1 MGLHHVDGYVLLL
14 QGENILPFLDGLSC
28 NLVNGPCTTVF
39 TDRAAKIIDA
49 CDVLVIGENVAL
61 VGYGDEKER
70 LSRHLLE
77 HLLGQNIQIR
87 DISSLNKIYIGDG
100 EGDYP
105 PGATVHEGWF
115 GTVCILGSSIEFEPT
130 WTEEDWREH
139 RIQNVIPFAKHEVTS
154 RHHPFACG
162 LAELVHS
169 SKGCYLG
176 QEVLTRM
183 RSRGKFGHRLVVKE
197 NPVTGATT
205 VGKAHSLCIE
215 RIQ

>member
-14 QGENILPFLDGLSC
+14 QGENILPFLDGLSS
-28 NLVNGPCTTVF
+28 NRVDGSCTTVF

-49 CDVLVIGENVAL
+49 CDILVLGANVAI
-61 VGYGDEKER
+61 VGYGDAKDR
-70 LSRHLLE
+70 LIHHLLD
-77 HLLGQNIQIR
+77 HLLGQKIQIR

-100 EGDYP
+100 EEVYP
-105 PGATVHEGWF
+105 ENATIHKGWF
-115 GTVCILGSSIEFEPT
+115 GTVCILGTSTAYEAT

-139 RIQNVIPFAKHEVTS
+139 RVKNVIPFAGHEVTS

-162 LAELVHS
+162 LAPLVHS
-169 SKGCYLG
+169 SKGCYIG

-183 RSRGKFGHRLVVKE
+183 KSRGKFGHRLVVGE

-205 VGKAHSLCIE
+205 VGKTHSLSIE